1 MEKFKCLTR
10 RKLNRIRVGFFF
22 FKLIV
27 YRAAIQ
33 SHDYGGH
40 LLLQNVHDT
49 VFLKIQIIS
58 ISHVLKSNT
67 KLLKGVTGCGIKG
80 DICFPLFKI
89 LYFL

>member
-10 RKLNRIRVGFFF
+10 RKLNRIRVGVFFF

-58 ISHVLKSNT
+58 LGSHLLGQMY
-67 KLLKGVTGCGIKG
+67 LLKIITST
-80 DICFPLFKI
+80 
-89 LYFL
+89 